1 MLAAVLFI
9 NYVDRGTLPTAAHLM
24 QGDLH
29 LNDAQMGTLLSAFF
43 WTYAFLQI
51 PVGWLAE
58 RYGAHRIL
66 AAGLTIWASATMLI
80 GTVHTFAM
88 LLVLRLLLGL
98 GESAGFPCVSK
109 ILAVVV
115 PAKGLGTANGIV
127 AFAYLF
133 GPAVGTYAGGRLMAQ
148 FGWRSAFLVF
158 GALSLLW
165 LWPWSRTAVPG
176 NVKAAAGTG
185 GLKGNA
191 PADGTVA
198 AGTGGSMEKAVPAD
212 GTRAGMAGAAPRVD
226 EDDSPTLWMILKHPA
241 LWGTGLGLFSSNYT
255 FYFMLSWLPS
265 YLVRERGFSTI
276 EMAQLA
282 GSAYLVNALFALG
295 VGWAIDRFIA
305 RGGSVSVGY
314 KSVMAIV
321 HVGSVVCMIAMA
333 MGSKPVAVGSM
344 FVYQALCG
352 ASSPGV
358 YAMCQIL
365 AGPRASGRWVGIQ
378 NSLGNLAGIVAPAL
392 TGFIIQS
399 TGQFTIA
406 FLVAA
411 AVSALGLIGW
421 IWMLP
426 KLAELQWKPAKPAG
440 ASA

>member
-29 LNDAQMGTLLSAFF
+29 LDDVQMGTLLSAFS
-43 WTYAFLQI
+43 WTYAFLQV

-80 GTVHTFAM
+80 GTAHTFAM
-88 LLVLRLLLGL
+88 LLVLRLLLGV

-109 ILAVVV
+109 LLAEVV

-127 AFAYLF
+127 GFAYLF
-133 GPAVGTYAGGRLMAQ
+133 GPAVGTYVGGRLMAQ

-165 LWPWSRTAVPG
+165 LWPWSRTAVPESAKRG
-176 NVKAAAGTG
+176 AARGVGALAVGTPAVVGARAAG
-185 GLKGNA
+185 
-191 PADGTVA
+191 
-198 AGTGGSMEKAVPAD
+198 S
-212 GTRAGMAGAAPRVD
+212 AGAANAD
-226 EDDSPTLWMILKHPA
+226 SGDDSPTFWMILKHPA
-241 LWGTGLGLFSSNYT
+241 LWGTALGLFSSNYT
-255 FYFMLSWLPS
+255 FFFMLSWLPS
-265 YLVRERGFSTI
+265 YLERERGFSTL
-276 EMAQLA
+276 EMAQLV
-282 GSAYLVNALFALG
+282 GVAYLVNAVCALAG
-295 VGWAIDRFIA
+295 GWGIDRFIA
-305 RGGSVSVGY
+305 RGGSVNVGY
-314 KSVMAIV
+314 KAVMAIV
-321 HVGSVVCMIAMA
+321 HVGSVVCMLCMA
-333 MGSKPVAVGSM
+333 LGSKPIAIGFM
-344 FVYQALCG
+344 FLYQALCG
-352 ASSPGV
+352 ISSPGV
-358 YAMCQIL
+358 YAVCQIL

-378 NSLGNLAGIVAPAL
+378 NSLGNLAGIVAPL
-392 TGFIIQS
+392 VTGFVVQS
-399 TGQFTIA
+399 TGRFTNA

-411 AVSALGLIGW
+411 AMSMLGLIGW

-426 KLAELQWKPAKPAG
+426 KLERLQWKRGAVGVA